1 MTAFALAALL
11 ALAPVC
17 RVWAAEGENAEQGT
31 AASAEDAGA
40 QTLEALMETFRA
52 ENGLDEGNFSISY
65 YNPGSGERYSFGAD
79 RLMLAASTYKVPL
92 NMYYYDLERAGEL
105 ASDTLIQGYTLETC
119 HEQSIVYSNNEI
131 SEAMIY
137 AYPGSFFAYKN
148 AMLVLFG
155 MEDVELAPDFYYDN
169 YYSTGMMM
177 AALERL
183 YENADDYEELIGY
196 MKETFPQKGYFRR
209 YVTDCEVAH
218 KYGSF
223 EGAENDVGIIYA
235 EQPFLLA
242 VYTYDSPRTPGE
254 EVCARAAQVLKDYT
268 DAQHARM
275 LAEERAA
282 QEEAERQEAERQEA
296 EHLAAGKEQTRL
308 EQERAEAEARA
319 REEEAAAR
327 EEALRRE
334 EEERFAQ
341 ERAAAAEA
349 ERQAEPEPPQETVRV
364 EWTDYLWMIAVA
376 GGILLLG
383 GAILYSAF
391 HKVGKYEARMKKKYG
406 KYMKK

>member
-1 MTAFALAALL
+1 MTALMLAAVLL
-11 ALAPVC
+11 LAPVC
-17 RVWAAEGENAEQGT
+17 RVWAADGENAEQGT
-31 AASAEDAGA
+31 AVSAEGA
-40 QTLEALMETFRA
+40 AEQTLEEFMESFRA
-52 ENGLDEGNFSISY
+52 ENGLDEDNFSISY

-92 NMYYYDLERAGEL
+92 NMYYYDLERAGEI
-105 ASDTLIQGYTLETC
+105 ASDRLIRGYALNVC

-148 AMLVLFG
+148 AMLELFG
-155 MEDVELAPDFYYDN
+155 MEDAELSSDFYYDN

-196 MKETFPQKGYFRR
+196 MKESFPQEGYFRR

-223 EGAENDVGIIYA
+223 EGAENDIGIVYA
-235 EQPFLLA
+235 DQPFLLA
-242 VYTYDSPRTPGE
+242 VYTYYSPQTPGE

-268 DAQHARM
+268 DAQYARM
-275 LAEERAA
+275 LAEEQAA
-282 QEEAERQEAERQEA
+282 QEEAERQEAER
-296 EHLAAGKEQTRL
+296 LAAEEEQARL
-308 EQERAEAEARA
+308 EQERAEAEAEARA

-327 EEALRRE
+327 EEALRRQ
-334 EEERFAQ
+334 EEERLAQ
-341 ERAAAAEA
+341 ERAAAAAEA
-349 ERQAEPEPPQETVRV
+349 AQQAEAEPPQEKVRV

-376 GGILLLG
+376 VGILLLG
-383 GAILYSAF
+383 GAVLYSVF

>member
-11 ALAPVC
+11 ALTPVC

-105 ASDTLIQGYTLETC
+105 ASDTLIQGYTLEAC

-148 AMLVLFG
+148 AMLELLG
-155 MEDVELAPDFYYDN
+155 MEDAELAPDFYYDN

-183 YENADDYEELIGY
+183 YENTDDYEELIGY

-235 EQPFLLA
+235 EQLFLLA

-282 QEEAERQEAERQEA
+282 QEEAERQGA

-349 ERQAEPEPPQETVRV
+349 ERQAEPEPPQEMVRV